1 MIIMRMDLHYFLVI
15 MDSQNMDEE
24 EISEKFDFDQTD
36 FEFAT
41 GTRRFKRQTEE
52 ERIYGIWARDED
64 SDDDA
69 RPSFSSGKKR
79 KEGPVRFV
87 SVGVEKTSKESTV
100 TETDEITIEARP
112 EKRSKPSSF
121 DQRTTNSVGSEVF
134 AGFRNAAFQFAS
146 ASGAD
151 AGWLKSGKGNVVMQ
165 MMQKMGYEQG
175 KGLGKSKQGI
185 VEPVQA
191 VQRPGRGAVGAYG
204 SEAKGP
210 RFGESAAEAQNRIN
224 QSGSLNNL
232 SEAET
237 AQFPAR
243 GTWRKS
249 NAGKV
254 RIQYKTL
261 NDVISEGESQRF
273 GENGF
278 GAVNAVGKIIDM
290 TGPEQRIYEDFNSF
304 SRRARMPI
312 IADVERTNFNV
323 PELTHNL
330 NTLLDV
336 TEEEICK
343 TDRQVRYLKDQNEV
357 LLNEQS
363 RIEDELTESKAEIVR
378 LEEVYTIVKQ
388 FYQESSLENSTLE
401 ECRELFITLREK
413 YSVEY
418 TLYGLDAIAIP
429 VLLPK
434 ISKYFA
440 TWDPLDPEHAS
451 YGFEMMEDWKEILG
465 STKGGSLFKH
475 FDKDSNA
482 SISAYDHCIWSGWMP
497 SMRRAALT
505 WNPRDNGPV
514 MVSLVQ
520 KWMPILPNWVLENLL
535 EQVLAPRIK
544 IKVDDWDPVTDPV
557 PIETWLHPWH
567 AIMGDRLLHTYATL
581 RQKLAKGLNSWLPGD
596 RSAIESIRPWK
607 EIFSASTLYTF
618 ISMNILPKL
627 SRFLQNIDLS
637 NTEQFEYIELFD
649 WLEMVNVDVI
659 AQILTKNFFPRYSQ
673 HVSYQVTNP
682 AITMAELE
690 RIKKGYMDWKNLL
703 PTDIQK
709 HALVMSELRQILQLL
724 AQCQN
729 RLTGQNIPGIHQ
741 KSKPQPLSSIGP
753 LGLPPPSPQFTSNL
767 PPASFKQLVESSAI
781 SNGIQFFPQRSKFH
795 DGKQVYMFGDFS
807 VYMDGTVLFYYS
819 PPRRQWLPASLNVL
833 LEMCRKQ

>member
-1 MIIMRMDLHYFLVI
+1 M
-15 MDSQNMDEE
+15 EE

-36 FEFAT
+36 YEFAT
-41 GTRRFKRQTEE
+41 GARRFKRQTEE

-64 SDDDA
+64 DDEDDG
-69 RPSFSSGKKR
+69 RSSFSAGKKR
-79 KEGPVRFV
+79 QSGPVRFV
-87 SVGVEKTSKESTV
+87 SVGVEKKDSAKESTS
-100 TETDEITIEARP
+100 TEPDEITIEARP
-112 EKRSKPSSF
+112 EKRSKPAPF
-121 DQRTTNSVGSEVF
+121 DQRATNSVGSHVF
-134 AGFRNAAFQFAS
+134 AGFRNAAFQFAN

-210 RFGESAAEAQNRIN
+210 KFGESAAEAQSRIN
-224 QSGSLNNL
+224 QSGSLNDL
-232 SEAET
+232 SEVEISA
-237 AQFPAR
+237 FPAR

-249 NAGKV
+249 NTGKV

-261 NDVISEGESQRF
+261 NEVISEGENQRF
-273 GENGF
+273 GDGGF
-278 GAVNAVGKIIDM
+278 GVVNAVGKIIDM

-312 IADVERTNFNV
+312 VADVERTNFNV

-343 TDRQVRYLKDQNEV
+343 TDRQDQNEV
-357 LLNEQS
+357 LLNEQN
-363 RIEDELTESKAEIVR
+363 RIEEELAESKAEIVR
-378 LEEVYTIVKQ
+378 LEEIENIVRR
-388 FYQESSLENSTLE
+388 FYQESSIEDTTLE
-401 ECRELFITLREK
+401 ECRDLFITLREK

-434 ISKYFA
+434 ISKYFSS
-440 TWDPLDPEHAS
+440 WNPLDPEQAS

-475 FDKDSNA
+475 FDKDTNA
-482 SISAYDHCIWSGWMP
+482 TISAYDHCIWSGWMP
-497 SMRRAALT
+497 SMRRAALN
-505 WNPRDNGPV
+505 WDPRDNGPV

-520 KWMPILPNWVLENLL
+520 KWMSILPNWVLENLL

-544 IKVDDWDPVTDPV
+544 IKVDEWDPVTDTI

-596 RSAIESIRPWK
+596 RSAIEIIRPWK
-607 EIFSASTLYTF
+607 DIFSASTLYTF
-618 ISMNILPKL
+618 VSMNIIPKL

-637 NTEQFEYIELFD
+637 TTEQFEYIELFD

-659 AQILTKNFFPRYSQ
+659 AQILAKNFFPRYSQ
-673 HVSYQVTNP
+673 HVSYQINDPT
-682 AITMAELE
+682 ITMAELE
-690 RIKKGYMDWKNLL
+690 KIKKSYMDWKNLL
-703 PTDIQK
+703 PTEIQK
-709 HALVMSELRQILQLL
+709 HTLIMSELRQILQIL

-741 KSKPQPLSSIGP
+741 QSKPHPLSSIGP
-753 LGLPPPSPQFTSNL
+753 FGLPPPSPQFTSQL
-767 PPASFKQLVESSAI
+767 PPSSFKQLVESSAI

-807 VYMDGTVLFYYS
+807 VYLDGTLLFYYS
-819 PPRRQWLPASLNVL
+819 PPRRQWLPASLNQL
-833 LEMCRKQ
+833 LEMCRNK

>member
-1 MIIMRMDLHYFLVI
+1 
-15 MDSQNMDEE
+15 MDEE
-24 EISEKFDFDQTD
+24 EISERFDFDQTD
-36 FEFAT
+36 YEFAT

-79 KEGPVRFV
+79 KEGPVKFV
-87 SVGVEKTSKESTV
+87 SVGVEKTSKESTS

-210 RFGESAAEAQNRIN
+210 KFGESAAEAQNRIN

-261 NDVISEGESQRF
+261 NDVISEGENQRF
-273 GENGF
+273 GDGGF

-290 TGPEQRIYEDFNSF
+290 T
-304 SRRARMPI
+304 
-312 IADVERTNFNV
+312 
-323 PELTHNL
+323 
-330 NTLLDV
+330 DV

-378 LEEVYTIVKQ
+378 LEEVYSIVKQ

-434 ISKYFA
+434 ISKYFS

-497 SMRRAALT
+497 SMRRAALN

-618 ISMNILPKL
+618 ISMNIIPKL
-627 SRFLQNIDLS
+627 SRVLQNIDLS

-659 AQILTKNFFPRYSQ
+659 AQILAKNFFPRYSQ

-729 RLTGQNIPGIHQ
+729 RLTGQTIPGIHQ

-753 LGLPPPSPQFTSNL
+753 F
-767 PPASFKQLVESSAI
+767 
-781 SNGIQFFPQRSKFH
+781 
-795 DGKQVYMFGDFS
+795 
-807 VYMDGTVLFYYS
+807 
-819 PPRRQWLPASLNVL
+819 
-833 LEMCRKQ
+833 